1 MAAIGAYLAARLLNV
16 SLQQTASIVSP
27 STLGLGISIG
37 TPTSLSMSELGTASG
52 YTPQSVTFNSVAASG
67 TIASNANAMTFGPFS
82 SSQAVSGFI
91 IKDTLSASV
100 SNGNLGNLY
109 YFGNLA
115 TARTPLVG
123 DYLIVGVSALTV
135 SLS

>member
-1 MAAIGAYLAARLLNV
+1 MAAIGAYIAAQLLNV
-16 SLQQTASIVSP
+16 SLKQTASMVSP
-27 STLGLGISIG
+27 STLGLGIAIG
-37 TPTSLSMSELGTASG
+37 APTSLSMSEVGTASG
-52 YTPQSVTFNSVAASG
+52 YTPQSITFSSVAASG

-82 SSQAVSGFI
+82 SSQAVTGFF

-115 TARTPLVG
+115 TARTPLIG
-123 DYLIVGVSALTV
+123 DFIIVAAAALTI